1 MPTVS
6 ELLQQ
11 TGNGKPAPVRPPAQE
26 ALMFAIYFAAV
37 NSLEDSDVAKNLGSS
52 KDELSRAYRAGFEYA
67 LAKTNFLGSPSL
79 MIVQALTIFLFLVR
93 CKDSSRFVWMMTGL
107 AIRMAQS
114 LGLHR
119 EASKMK
125 HLSPY
130 EIEIRRRVWWALCFL
145 DVRTSEDQGTELTIS
160 HGSFDTKLP
169 MNINDTDIDPNSTDT
184 PKERQGLTDM
194 SHALYCFE
202 VAALAQKMMRPS
214 LDNPQ
219 DMDSM
224 LDDLYATFQQRCL
237 NRHGVATEQPDA
249 RYWIGITVSRLI
261 VAKTR
266 LILHFPALLASPDKQ
281 LDMPIKVRDRL
292 FVSAI
297 EIAELI
303 HALNVQQDIGG
314 WKWICHSYTHWHAI
328 IFLLLETT
336 QRQWSP
342 TVERAWSALHSEWLI
357 PSKSSLERGPRF
369 WTPLQRLIAKAR
381 RHREEELERLRG
393 DQEAA
398 KALVVEDARSILFAS
413 DGPFPDVSA
422 NLSRTRWQGLIGLDR
437 AAIQP
442 TPSSASGDLTQDPRH
457 LLQIPQRGFSTL
469 INSRVGSTERDLCD
483 AITSSSTPL
492 GFPSPS
498 SLFASPLSEGQPFP
512 LPRFASWFGASDS
525 GILGNQLPTPD
536 FGQSSMEVD
545 DTVDWF
551 AWLGSAGMMEHQG
564 SRDQDGGGGWGE
576 QSN

>member
-1 MPTVS
+1 
-6 ELLQQ
+6 
-11 TGNGKPAPVRPPAQE
+11 
-26 ALMFAIYFAAV
+26 
-37 NSLEDSDVAKNLGSS
+37 
-52 KDELSRAYRAGFEYA
+52 
-67 LAKTNFLGSPSL
+67 
-79 MIVQALTIFLFLVR
+79 
-93 CKDSSRFVWMMTGL
+93 MTGL

-114 LGLHR
+114 LGFHR

-169 MNINDTDIDPNSTDT
+169 MNINDTDIEPNSTES

-224 LDDLYATFQQRCL
+224 LDDLYVTFQQRCL
-237 NRHGVATEQPDA
+237 KRHGVTTEQPDA

-281 LDMPIKVRDRL
+281 LDMPTKVRDRL

-381 RHREEELERLRG
+381 RHREDELERLRK
-393 DQEAA
+393 DPESA
-398 KALVVEDARSILFAS
+398 KALGVEDARSILFAS
-413 DGPFPDVSA
+413 DGSFPDLSA
-422 NLSRTRWQGLIGLDR
+422 NLSRSRWQGLIGLDKL
-437 AAIQP
+437 AMQATP
-442 TPSSASGDLTQDPRH
+442 TSASGEAAQDLLRT
-457 LLQIPQRGFSTL
+457 PQTALSTL
-469 INSRVGSTERDLCD
+469 TESQTASRVGSTERDLCGI
-483 AITSSSTPL
+483 ITSSSTPL

-498 SLFASPLSEGQPFP
+498 SLFTSPLPEGQPFP
-512 LPRFASWFGASDS
+512 LPTSSQYSGTSLSFDTQIANTGFASWFGASNS
-525 GILGNQLPTPD
+525 GILGDQLPTPD
-536 FGQSSMEVD
+536 FGHSNMEVD

-564 SRDQDGGGGWGE
+564 IRDQDGGGAWGG
-576 QSN
+576 N